1 MIHESGTDPYYPF
14 RKASWTW
21 SILRVL
27 TPQRLCS
34 AGGCSFVALF
44 PWHYLC
50 DMRTHLLISWSLQS
64 VPHIWTFF
72 GGHFSLEEVVSQKIL
87 RGFFR
92 GWLLYCYCCGGSV
105 EEQAFY
111 IAVHN
116 YISMVKLTHCCFE
129 GALAFWSSSFG
140 RLLLLL
146 SQNIELG
153 GFTRWC
159 GAKLG
164 FSVVL
169 LHNSDIKIP
178 TAICSKRKL
187 LSSLLKQEE
196 IYPCLWR
203 CYLCNLFFFKSWA
216 KMK

>member
-1 MIHESGTDPYYPF
+1 MIILQRKITCLITWAPPFKIIFRPHCAAEVHHHWRPPSFLQPSWADNLEIPILSGYMIHESGTDPYYPF

-64 VPHIWTFF
+64 VPHIGTFF

-92 GWLLYCYCCGGSV
+92 VWLLYCYCCGSSV

-116 YISMVKLTHCCFE
+116 YI
-129 GALAFWSSSFG
+129 W
-140 RLLLLL
+140 
-146 SQNIELG
+146 
-153 GFTRWC
+153 
-159 GAKLG
+159 
-164 FSVVL
+164 
-169 LHNSDIKIP
+169 
-178 TAICSKRKL
+178 
-187 LSSLLKQEE
+187 
-196 IYPCLWR
+196 
-203 CYLCNLFFFKSWA
+203 
-216 KMK
+216 